1 MLRRSNRIQ
10 EYDLKKDFITDNYGL
25 VGIIFRGIIAL
36 EHVRKHNEHLASQN
50 VMELFDL
57 EIIRRTRTVLLQVY
71 TRRYN
76 VRLMTGQRTRKFR
89 KVFKVILQS
98 PSPIGSNALLLIS
111 I

>member
-1 MLRRSNRIQ
+1 MLRRSNRMQ

-25 VGIIFRGIIAL
+25 VGIIIRGIIAL

-57 EIIRRTRTVLLQVY
+57 EITRRTRTVLLQVC

-89 KVFKVILQS
+89 QVFKVILQS
-98 PSPIGSNALLLIS
+98 PPPIGSHALFLIRF
-111 I
+111 